1 MLSNRSIPSATVIPV
16 LSYPDVNQAAEWLC
30 RAFGFTVRLRIGSH
44 RVQMNV
50 DDGAVI
56 LRELR
61 DNEAG
66 AQSGVGHSVMIRV
79 DDADAHYLRA
89 KNHGAIVKEGPVT
102 YPYSER
108 QYSAEDLAGHSWTFS
123 QSVTDVNPDD
133 WGGVSERL

>member
-30 RAFGFTVRLRIGSH
+30 GAFGFSVRLRIGSH

-50 DDGAVI
+50 GDGAVI

-61 DNEAG
+61 DHEVG
-66 AQSGVGHSVMIRV
+66 AQLGVGHSVMIRV

-89 KNHGAIVKEGPVT
+89 KNYDAIIREGPVT
-102 YPYSER
+102 YPYGER

-123 QSVTDVNPDD
+123 QSVTDARPEE
-133 WGGVSERL
+133 WGGVSELL